1 VKFNGGVLYYGPKA
15 LDRWLSSPWKDYLVS
30 MRAELLALQKAL
42 PKQYTFLHAIK
53 EIAKPAD
60 ARVEIRGEADNL
72 GEVAPRRFLKILCS
86 GEPPLFKNGSGRLEL
101 AEAITNPNNP
111 LTARVMV
118 NRIWQL
124 HFGQGIVRSVS
135 NFGQLGDRPSHPEL
149 LDFLTSRFVENHWSI
164 KKLHRDIMLS
174 ATYALSSGETPENM
188 AVDADNRLFW
198 RANVA
203 PRLDI
208 EALRDAL
215 LFVAGNLDLSMGGP
229 PARLTDDNKR
239 RTVYGFISRNQ
250 IDPTLELFDF
260 PDPNNT
266 SERRM
271 ATVGPLQ
278 RLYFM
283 NSSFI
288 ELQAKALAKR
298 LNDAGGDDAA
308 KITRAYRLLYGR
320 APTPAE
326 AQLGMDYLRESREA
340 WPQYAQVLLA
350 SSEFSSLN

>member
-1 VKFNGGVLYYGPKA
+1 
-15 LDRWLSSPWKDYLVS
+15 
-30 MRAELLALQKAL
+30 
-42 PKQYTFLHAIK
+42 
-53 EIAKPAD
+53 
-60 ARVEIRGEADNL
+60 
-72 GEVAPRRFLKILCS
+72 
-86 GEPPLFKNGSGRLEL
+86 
-101 AEAITNPNNP
+101 
-111 LTARVMV
+111 
-118 NRIWQL
+118 
-124 HFGQGIVRSVS
+124 
-135 NFGQLGDRPSHPEL
+135 
-149 LDFLTSRFVENHWSI
+149 
-164 KKLHRDIMLS
+164 
-174 ATYALSSGETPENM
+174 M
-188 AVDADNRLFW
+188 AVDGDNRLFW

-326 AQLGMDYLRESREA
+326 AQLGMNYLRESRDA